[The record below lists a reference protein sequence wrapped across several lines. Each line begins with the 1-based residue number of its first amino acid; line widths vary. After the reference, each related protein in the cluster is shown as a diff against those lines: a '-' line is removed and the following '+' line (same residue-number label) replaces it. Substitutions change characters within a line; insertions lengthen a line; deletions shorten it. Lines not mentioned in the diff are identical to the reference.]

1 MKLPKHIVQISRF
14 WRIASALILI
24 CLVQSTAFGQ
34 SNSYEKQMGEIE
46 SIRKSICVNGLWSS
60 ACSSDSDDILSCDRK
75 YTGQQAQR
83 ICQYEKGLEGRRLAW
98 AFNEIKKRAEAETKQ
113 ENIRQKAAADA
124 EAKRKIA
131 TAQAKE
137 LNAKNCITSE
147 FSEIKNIL
155 KKTRD
160 ISKNQNGKDL
170 IISFDENNLDTDYFV
185 NIDIP
190 EIKSLPEEF
199 RPTLSKTA
207 RVIKLATSCDSD
219 AMYYGYKVSLDGK
232 TVDGFLAF
240 RNWNNRPDN
249 VDWWEEINELEWLGP
264 RIKAEEKRLKAV
276 KAESDRLNLEKL
288 KVEADRKA
296 AEEAKAKAQA
306 ENYKSFLIWVILVL
320 GLIGAFA
327 IYFWRRPSR
336 KITHTVTDE
345 ELSSPAD
352 IKYNFTPST
361 KDQITMQNAF
371 RGKYPFVKYSVRFEH
386 MASFIEG
393 CIKHNAENGSFPS
406 QDEQHK
412 ILLKLDSSRV

>member
-1 MKLPKHIVQISRF
+1 MVFNPRLSRPLTVV
-14 WRIASALILI
+14 AILFSI
-24 CLVQSTAFGQ
+24 ILNSTGAFAQ
-34 SNSYEKQMGEIE
+34 NYSYDNKMGEIE

-60 ACSSDSDDILSCDRK
+60 ACSSDSNDILSCDRK

-98 AFNEIKKRAEAETKQ
+98 VFKEIEKRAEAEAKQ
-113 ENIRQKAAADA
+113 ERLQRIAAADA
-124 EAKRKIA
+124 ETKRKIA
-131 TAQAKE
+131 EAQAREVSAQDCIKYE
-137 LNAKNCITSE
+137 APVIREGFKKVRDFAKKRVGTDLQLGDFDLN
-147 FSEIKNIL
+147 L
-155 KKTRD
+155 
-160 ISKNQNGKDL
+160 DL
-170 IISFDENNLDTDYFV
+170 SYGGLPGIIS
-185 NIDIP
+185 IP
-190 EIKSLPEEF
+190 EIVRPVLSNATLVF
-199 RPTLSKTA
+199 RME
-207 RVIKLATSCDSD
+207 TSCDS
-219 AMYYGYKVSLDGK
+219 ATNYLGYIVSLDALK
-232 TVDGFLAF
+232 IDGFLAY
-240 RNWNNRPDN
+240 RVSPNRPDGIGRIS
-249 VDWWEEINELEWLGP
+249 EINELEWLGP

-327 IYFWRRPSR
+327 IYFLRRPSR
-336 KITHTVTDE
+336 KITHAVTDE

-406 QDEQHK
+406 QDEQHQ